1 MKKFIS
7 IAALTSCCLF
17 GLWFVSSSGAF
28 ETAKAADDQDKT
40 QPSSIPNYVKATFQ
54 QMVGE
59 WSDEE
64 QMLTLTMRWSP
75 DGKTLIWHWKG
86 AEPIVGK
93 QNSGTGV
100 IGWDGAKKR
109 GVEFGIFGDG
119 STFTATFLFPKGKV
133 SKSFHSPCQQSR
145 IVDGKIVLGEML
157 RTWIVKSKDE
167 FHVNFTRHFEDG
179 QYVPDSVQVFKR
191 NQK

>member
-7 IAALTSCCLF
+7 TAALTSCCLV

-75 DGKTLIWHWKG
+75 DGKT
-86 AEPIVGK
+86 
-93 QNSGTGV
+93 
-100 IGWDGAKKR
+100 
-109 GVEFGIFGDG
+109 
-119 STFTATFLFPKGKV
+119 
-133 SKSFHSPCQQSR
+133 
-145 IVDGKIVLGEML
+145 
-157 RTWIVKSKDE
+157 
-167 FHVNFTRHFEDG
+167 
-179 QYVPDSVQVFKR
+179 
-191 NQK
+191 